1 MNKKVVFLLLLCTS
15 FSMYGWEWFEKTIV
29 KPIKKEVIEPVAKGV
44 KTAVKETGKVVEQV
58 GKGIEGA
65 EKEVRS
71 KVLEGVQIVKGQ
83 FEPLEGWILP
93 DGRLRLD
100 QVAYLGSHNS
110 HANLQEGFVYNQQ
123 LWSFPKQLQRGIRH
137 FLIDIWVGKK
147 GKDKGK
153 LLLCH
158 GDCEKQSL
166 ATRAGKAHVHLKTY
180 LEQLKHFLDSHPK
193 EIVTLELESY
203 AKNAEI
209 FSVINSVPGL
219 FNYLLT
225 PAIYDP
231 MKHGGKWPTLKWLV
245 SKGKRLIMFNPG
257 QVESYGFNTNTYMIR
272 NRYGTYDL
280 DKACRLRG
288 DNLPNRTLYQ
298 LNYFD
303 TVALPEPSPTYPI
316 RNSPKQLQKVLAR
329 CEQKGVIPKGKTP
342 NFIALD
348 HVHKGNPMKWVNE
361 LNRRASQSIK

>member
-1 MNKKVVFLLLLCTS
+1 MNKKVVFLLLLFTS
-15 FSMYGWEWFEKTIV
+15 FSMYGGDWFKKTIV
-29 KPIKKEVIEPVAKGV
+29 NPVKKGV
-44 KTAVKETGKVVEQV
+44 RGAVKETGKVVEQV
-58 GKGIEGA
+58 GTKI
-65 EKEVRS
+65 KEVEQ
-71 KVLEGVQIVKGQ
+71 VVKGQ

-123 LWSFPKQLQRGIRH
+123 NWSFANQLKGGIRH

-158 GDCEKQSL
+158 GECATQSL
-166 ATRAGKAHVHLKTY
+166 ATRAGKPHLFFKTY
-180 LEQLKHFLDSHPK
+180 LEQLKLFLDTHPK
-193 EIVTLELESY
+193 EIVTLELENY
-203 AKNAEI
+203 AKPAETLKI
-209 FSVINSVPGL
+209 IQSVPEISK
-219 FNYLLT
+219 YILT
-225 PAIYDP
+225 PKDYDP
-231 MKHGGKWPTLKWLV
+231 MKHGGQWPTLKWLV
-245 SKGKRLIMFNPG
+245 NKGKRLIIFDTG
-257 QVESYGFNTNTYMIR
+257 SGVENYGFNTNTYMIR
-272 NRYGTYDL
+272 NMYGTYDL
-280 DKACRLRG
+280 DRACRLRG

-316 RNSPKQLQKVLAR
+316 RNSPKQLQKVLAK

-348 HVHKGNPMKWVNE
+348 HVHRGNPMKWVNE